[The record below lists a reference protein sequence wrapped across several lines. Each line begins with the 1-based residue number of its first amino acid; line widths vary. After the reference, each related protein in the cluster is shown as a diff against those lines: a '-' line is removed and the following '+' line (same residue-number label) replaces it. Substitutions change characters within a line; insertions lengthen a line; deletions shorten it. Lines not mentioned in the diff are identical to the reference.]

1 MTAAGVDGVTA
12 AAAPSST
19 LHPAGWAQSPQHAA
33 QLITAGS
40 ACPVCTSCPDEP
52 ACPCPSPQP
61 LVPNWLQVSELMQ
74 RFAEGDG
81 EKEAP
86 VHALKK
92 ALQLVAADCHASYAR

>member
-1 MTAAGVDGVTA
+1 
-12 AAAPSST
+12 
-19 LHPAGWAQSPQHAA
+19 
-33 QLITAGS
+33 
-40 ACPVCTSCPDEP
+40 
-52 ACPCPSPQP
+52 
-61 LVPNWLQVSELMQ
+61 MQ